1 MKKTQQE
8 KLQARQINPPN
19 GLLYSGL
26 MQIVKL
32 LNRQIHTTFHFKADP
47 RQDSGPYVIIS
58 NHASRVDYQFTG
70 PACYPRKLNFVVGYN
85 EFMRFP
91 ICLILKWA
99 QAIPKKNFTPDLY
112 CMRQMRRVIQQ
123 GGCLCLMPE
132 GMSSIT
138 GMAQPVMIGTGK
150 FLKMLGVP
158 VYYTK
163 VSGGYLTYTKH
174 ASSAARAAA
183 RWDAGSA
190 RHTTTSSSANLIA
203 SSKPA
208 PTPAGASISTQS

>member
-70 PACYPRKLNFVVGYN
+70 PALLSPEA
-85 EFMRFP
+85 EF
-91 ICLILKWA
+91 CGG
-99 QAIPKKNFTPDLY
+99 
-112 CMRQMRRVIQQ
+112 IQ
-123 GGCLCLMPE
+123 
-132 GMSSIT
+132 
-138 GMAQPVMIGTGK
+138 
-150 FLKMLGVP
+150 
-158 VYYTK
+158 
-163 VSGGYLTYTKH
+163 
-174 ASSAARAAA
+174 
-183 RWDAGSA
+183 
-190 RHTTTSSSANLIA
+190 
-203 SSKPA
+203 
-208 PTPAGASISTQS
+208 

>member
-85 EFMRFP
+85 EFMRFT

-99 QAIPKKNFTPDLY
+99 QAIPKKISPRT
-112 CMRQMRRVIQQ
+112 CTV
-123 GGCLCLMPE
+123 C
-132 GMSSIT
+132 
-138 GMAQPVMIGTGK
+138 
-150 FLKMLGVP
+150 
-158 VYYTK
+158 
-163 VSGGYLTYTKH
+163 
-174 ASSAARAAA
+174 ARCA
-183 RWDAGSA
+183 R
-190 RHTTTSSSANLIA
+190 SSSR
-203 SSKPA
+203 
-208 PTPAGASISTQS
+208 GAACALCPRA

>member
-132 GMSSIT
+132 GMSSIA

-174 ASSAARAAA
+174 CLDR
-183 RWDAGSA
+183 RVG
-190 RHTTTSSSANLIA
+190 RV
-203 SSKPA
+203 
-208 PTPAGASISTQS
+208 